1 MPCLFAFA
9 HVFPASYNA
18 LMCVCACVR
27 VCVQRLGEMIIRSK
41 ESHFLISNNSYQL
54 YSADSILDVALSALK
69 CELIWFLE
77 GLYENLLAELIFYFH
92 FF

>member
-1 MPCLFAFA
+1 
-9 HVFPASYNA
+9 
-18 LMCVCACVR
+18 MCAEVGGNDNTK
-27 VCVQRLGEMIIRSK
+27 QRKS
-41 ESHFLISNNSYQL
+41 FLISNNSYQL

-69 CELIWFLE
+69 YELIWFLE